1 MISKAALSIEKYS
14 MLKNTNKVFVGFSGG
29 ADSTALLHF
38 LYFFASDKGKKFTVE
53 AVHINHCLRGEE
65 SVRDENFVKSFCSE
79 IGVKLHLKR
88 IDVKDVAQKNKIG
101 LEEAG
106 RMVRYEIFESLV
118 ENENDK
124 IATAHTLSDSC
135 ETFIFNLIRGSSL
148 KGLCGIPPVR
158 GKIIRPLIDV
168 TRKEI
173 EQYCKENELKY
184 IQDSTNFEREYTRNK
199 IRLDVIPILKKINP
213 NLEKS
218 VSRTLSLISEDEK
231 YIEEQTEKA
240 LDSIKLDQGYD
251 AEKLKKFSYCLK
263 SRLIIEIVKESMNKI
278 PEKKHV
284 DLICKI
290 VDYGGTLSLSK
301 NKFLVCK
308 NGLLEI
314 VENKSKNSVQ
324 WEYTLKNV
332 NNLTETKT
340 NIIIK
345 TIPFSE
351 YKNLLEKPE
360 KSNVID
366 SKKLPPECIIRNR
379 RAGDKF
385 TLPFRKVTKTVKKL
399 MNEFKIPEKSRNKLA
414 IIACGKEVVWIDG
427 IGVSEK
433 YRVDKHTEEVAI
445 IYKKEIE

>member
-1 MISKAALSIEKYS
+1 MISKAVLSIEKYS
-14 MLKNTNKVFVGFSGG
+14 MLKNINKVFVGFSGG

-88 IDVKDVAQKNKIG
+88 VDVKNVAQKNKIG

-106 RMVRYEIFESLV
+106 RMVRYEIFESLA
-118 ENENDK
+118 ENGNNK

-158 GKIIRPLIDV
+158 GKIIRPLIGV
-168 TRKEI
+168 TREEI
-173 EQYCKENELKY
+173 EQYCKENGLKY

-199 IRLDVIPILKKINP
+199 IRLDVIPVLKKINP

-231 YIEEQTEKA
+231 YIEQQTEKA
-240 LDSIKLDQGYD
+240 LNFIKLDQGYD
-251 AEKLKKFSYCLK
+251 AEKFKKFPYCLK
-263 SRLIIEIVKESMNKI
+263 SRLIIKIVKESMDKI

-290 VDYGGTLSLSK
+290 VDDEGTVSLSK
-301 NKFLVCK
+301 NKFLVSK

-314 VENKSKNSVQ
+314 VENKSKNSIQ

-366 SKKLPPECIIRNR
+366 SKKLSTECVIRNR

-433 YRVDKHTEEVAI
+433 YRVNKHTEEVAI

>member
-1 MISKAALSIEKYS
+1 MFKS
-14 MLKNTNKVFVGFSGG
+14 TNKVFVGFSGG

-38 LYFFASDKGKKFTVE
+38 LYFFASDKGKKFAVE

-65 SVRDENFVKSFCSE
+65 SIRDENFVKSFCSE

-88 IDVKDVAQKNKIG
+88 VDVKNIAQEHKIG

-106 RMVRYEIFESLV
+106 RMVRYETFESLA
-118 ENENDK
+118 ENENSK

-135 ETFIFNLIRGSSL
+135 ETFIFNLVRGSSL

-158 GKIIRPLIDV
+158 GRIIRPFIDV
-168 TRKEI
+168 TREEI
-173 EQYCKENELKY
+173 EQYCKENGLKY

-199 IRLDVIPILKKINP
+199 IRLDVIPVLKKINP

-231 YIEEQTEKA
+231 YIEEQTEIA
-240 LDSIKLDQGYD
+240 LESVKLGQGYD
-251 AEKLKKFSYCLK
+251 NEKFKKIPYCLK
-263 SRLIIEIVKESMNKI
+263 SRMIIKIVKEIMNKI
-278 PEKKHV
+278 PEKKNV

-290 VDYGGTLSLSK
+290 IDNGGAVSLAK
-301 NKFLVCK
+301 NKFLVCEK
-308 NGLLEI
+308 GLLKI

-324 WEYTLKNV
+324 WEYPLKNV
-332 NNLTETKT
+332 NNLTEAKT

-360 KSNVID
+360 KNNVID
-366 SKKLPPECIIRNR
+366 SKKMPFECVIRNR

-414 IIACGKEVVWIDG
+414 IIACEKEVVWIDS

-433 YRVDKHTEEVAI
+433 YRVDKNTEEVAI
-445 IYKKEIE
+445 IYKKEIK